1 MIHLLMAMMLTPV
14 ENGIPQRF
22 MLPKDQGTTS
32 TITDKD
38 LRPGR
43 PPDCKTD
50 AETMRADAQV
60 RNGEQGECWVKDA
73 RAFSRHG
80 G

>member
-22 MLPKDQGTTS
+22 MLPRDQGTQTS
-32 TITDKD
+32 ISDKD

-50 AETMRADAQV
+50 AETLRAVEQV
-60 RNGEQGECWVKDA
+60 RHGEAGECWVKDA
-73 RAFSRHG
+73 AAFNRRG